1 MAELTDKQR
10 HVIANAVDRS
20 VCIDLS
26 DRFDV
31 VPPVKPRT

>member
-1 MAELTDKQR
+1 
-10 HVIANAVDRS
+10 VIANAVDRS